1 MLETDKPQ
9 SVPPYGDL
17 DPCPTYPV
25 MQAPGPRL
33 VLRQLLGTPLH
44 SHKVVVTSQLL
55 ISSSSPVMIKL
66 NTISSCELQLS
77 HLAMFND
84 VFYSPKEGVCE
95 S

>member
-1 MLETDKPQ
+1 MLKALKSQ
-9 SVPPYGDL
+9 SVTPHGDL

-33 VLRQLLGTPLH
+33 VLPQLLGTPLH
-44 SHKVVVTSQLL
+44 SHKAVVASQLL
-55 ISSSSPVMIKL
+55 FSASSPIMVDL

-84 VFYSPKEGVCE
+84 VFYSPKGGACE